1 MGQDLI
7 RNKETHSST
16 SVTLKDLQKR
26 PLSPSPPPFIRLI
39 AVAIA
44 SLSLTPYILM
54 AVFSSQSVTMVPMN
68 HIRPAVVESFAA
80 LKRLPTD
87 FCQRSR
93 THILQ
98 HLELHLCICPVSIDL
113 PEPQASAAAFPH
125 GRPARKPVTSHACVL
140 TILIEELHLSHI
152 ASPIYYIPNRFSAD
166 RALARFA
173 KHVCYS

>member
-1 MGQDLI
+1 MLQDLI

-44 SLSLTPYILM
+44 SLSLTPYTLM
-54 AVFSSQSVTMVPMN
+54 AVFSSQSVTM
-68 HIRPAVVESFAA
+68 
-80 LKRLPTD
+80 LT
-87 FCQRSR
+87 
-93 THILQ
+93 
-98 HLELHLCICPVSIDL
+98 ELHLCICPVSIDL

-125 GRPARKPVTSHACVL
+125 GRPARKPATSHACVL

-173 KHVCYS
+173 KHVCYFRMKCHVSISYFVCSGSRT